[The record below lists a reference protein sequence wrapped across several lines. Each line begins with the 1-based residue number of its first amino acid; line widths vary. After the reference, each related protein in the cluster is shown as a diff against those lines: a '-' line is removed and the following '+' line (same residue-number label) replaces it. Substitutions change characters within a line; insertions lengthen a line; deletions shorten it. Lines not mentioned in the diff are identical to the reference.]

1 MRALMR
7 STTLQLFEALRD
19 LVSSRDGDTDSPF
32 STQELLATSGLEQ
45 AVLEEELAL
54 LKKMVLL
61 TQPDAEPGSWRL
73 TPLGAAA
80 CVNDATFSTVFR
92 R

>member
-1 MRALMR
+1 MRP
-7 STTLQLFEALRD
+7 TTLKLFETIRD
-19 LVSSRDGDTDSPF
+19 LVSARDGNTDGPF
-32 STQELLATSGLEQ
+32 STQELLDGSGLGQ
-45 AVLEEELAL
+45 SDLQEELAL

-61 TQPDAEPGSWRL
+61 VEPEAEPGTWRL